1 MFMEALLD
9 TQRYMDAA
17 KHFLEM
23 FRIDSQRPSIGH
35 VTKILAHFSK
45 LPYENLSK
53 IIKLNHNWKSKH
65 FRLPD
70 EVVSDHER
78 FKLGGTC
85 FSLSFL
91 LKSILDYAG
100 YDSYILM
107 ADMRSGK
114 NTHCA
119 LTLKHNDKEY
129 LLDPGYLLSRPLELS
144 ASNMPNHVSLVHN
157 EDDDRYSLWTT
168 SGGQNKLR
176 YSFTKTPTGMSDFQ
190 KYWYKSFHWMTMHG
204 ICLSKR
210 DENGFV
216 YLHNH
221 YLKREGSDLIFKG
234 KFKEEISDITRKYFH
249 IPEDIVKKA
258 ELALRDNLVFDKEFG
273 YRVPNLDKPRR
284 ITILDLIVHR

>member
-9 TQRYMDAA
+9 TQRHMDAA

-23 FRIDSQRPSIGH
+23 FRIDSQCPSIGH

-70 EVVSDHER
+70 EVFSDHER

-85 FSLSFL
+85 FSLTFL
-91 LKSILDYAG
+91 LKTILDYAG
-100 YDSYILM
+100 YDSHILM

-119 LTLKHNDKEY
+119 LTLKQDDKEY
-129 LLDPGYLLSRPLELS
+129 LLDPGYLLSRPLEMS
-144 ASNMPNHVSLVHN
+144 ASSMSNHVSLVHN
-157 EDDDRYSLWTT
+157 EDDDRYSLWTPG
-168 SGGQNKLR
+168 GGQKKLR

-190 KYWYKSFHWMTMHG
+190 KHWDKSFHWMTMHG

-210 DENGFV
+210 DKNGFV

-234 KFKEEISDITRKYFH
+234 NFKDEISDIARKYFH

-258 ELALRDNLVFDKEFG
+258 ELALKDNLVFDKESG
-273 YRVPNLDKPRR
+273 YRVPKW
-284 ITILDLIVHR
+284 VK